1 VDRTD
6 TDDPR
11 GLIDCMTASIALRTD
26 SRADPGD
33 HEWDVEPLVARRVP
47 RKGAALWHGQPSC
60 GKGRRSLGGA
70 HVVWHCGTGSS
81 TSSER
86 PEAPGSGRCRWIWA
100 LPSP

>member
-1 VDRTD
+1 MDRTD

-47 RKGAALWHGQPSC
+47 RKGAALWHGQRASPTGATSAL
-60 GKGRRSLGGA
+60 LGLLGWLYLGA
-70 HVVWHCGTGSS
+70 QILLAGAALNQAIELWHA
-81 TSSER
+81 R
-86 PEAPGSGRCRWIWA
+86 AA
-100 LPSP
+100 ADA